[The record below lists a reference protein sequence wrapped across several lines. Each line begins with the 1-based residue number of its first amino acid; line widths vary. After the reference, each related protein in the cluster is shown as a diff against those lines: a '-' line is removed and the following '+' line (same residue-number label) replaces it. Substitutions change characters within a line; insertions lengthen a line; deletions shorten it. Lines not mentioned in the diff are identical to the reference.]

1 MKKTLKW
8 TLLLLLVAAALCAT
22 GLAEEEA
29 ASSLPVMR
37 SDPYVG
43 QGDEGAFEELDPY
56 EAYPDLPPVLGSEY
70 ARSEIRSIRFADS
83 LADAPEDAWDVSEA
97 GDGSVLAW
105 TVPAGE
111 LRDLTI
117 AGEGGVRAPEN
128 CADLFFD
135 YENLSSVQFNGCF
148 DTSGATDMS
157 GMFKYCWSLEE
168 ADLQGI
174 NTANVTDM
182 SEMFSCCAS
191 LWELDLTGFDTA
203 RVTDM
208 SWMFESCNCL
218 EELDLSGFDT
228 ANVENMDH
236 MFDWCGGLLELD
248 LSSFRTPK
256 LASMTQM
263 FQGCGGLAELDLHG
277 FDTSKI
283 EDMAELF
290 ANCFGLEELDL
301 SRFDTRAVTRM
312 DKMFYN
318 CESLTLVR
326 ATENFQIP
334 DGAKDMFLNCKI
346 DGVTVVEIAAEEAG
360 EENDADA
367 EDSSGEEGAANG
379 EDSPS
384 EEAAADGEESAGEES
399 AADGEDAPGALQNGD
414 RGDAVAKLQQA
425 LIDAGALDDVADG
438 IFGPK
443 TEEAV
448 RAMQEQLGLD
458 PTGIADATFLKQLY
472 EEG

>member
-1 MKKTLKW
+1 MKRTLKW
-8 TLLLLLVAAALCAT
+8 TVLLLLVAAALCAV
-22 GLAEEEA
+22 GLAEETA
-29 ASSLPVMR
+29 AELPVMR
-37 SDPYVG
+37 GDPYEG
-43 QGDEGAFEELDPY
+43 AGEEGAFEGELDPY

-83 LADAPEDAWDVSEA
+83 LADAGEDAWDVSEA

-105 TVPAGE
+105 TEKAGE

-174 NTANVTDM
+174 NTANVTNM
-182 SEMFSCCAS
+182 AEMFSCCAS

-203 RVTDM
+203 KVTDM

-248 LSSFRTPK
+248 LSAFRTPK
-256 LASMTQM
+256 LASMDQM
-263 FQGCGGLAELDLHG
+263 FQGCGGLTELDLSG
-277 FDTSKI
+277 FDTSKV
-283 EDMAELF
+283 ENMTGLF
-290 ANCFGLEELDL
+290 ANCYSLEELDL
-301 SRFDTRAVTRM
+301 SSFDTRAATSM
-312 DKMFYN
+312 DEMFSN
-318 CESLTLVR
+318 CESLTQVR
-326 ATENFQIP
+326 ASENFEVP
-334 DGAKDMFLNCKI
+334 GGAKNVFLNCQI
-346 DGVTVVEIAAEEAG
+346 DSVTVVEEAEEEAG
-360 EENDADA
+360 
-367 EDSSGEEGAANG
+367 
-379 EDSPS
+379 
-384 EEAAADGEESAGEES
+384 ADGEEASEAETAAES
-399 AADGEDAPGALQNGD
+399 EASPALQRGD

-425 LIDAGALDDVADG
+425 LIDAGILNDVADG

-448 RAMQEQLGLD
+448 KAMQSQLGLE
-458 PTGIADATFLKQLY
+458 PTGIADAEFLEQVY
-472 EEG
+472 GE